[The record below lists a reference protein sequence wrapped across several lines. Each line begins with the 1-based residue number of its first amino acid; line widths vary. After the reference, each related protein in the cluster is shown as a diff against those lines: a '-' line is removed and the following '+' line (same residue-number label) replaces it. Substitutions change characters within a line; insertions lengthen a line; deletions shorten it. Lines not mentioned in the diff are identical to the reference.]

1 MLAYNVLDMY
11 NWKVSADT
19 IKMAYKV
26 AALGAHPDKAA
37 TAEEKERATATM
49 QKINAAKDMLLSNR
63 ARRQYHRDGKVPWLI

>member
-11 NWKVSADT
+11 SWKVSADT

-26 AALGAHPDKAA
+26 AALSAHPDKVA
-37 TAEEKERATATM
+37 TPEEKERATAIM

-63 ARRQYHRDGKVPWLI
+63 ARRQYHRDGKVPWVI